1 MMKGAT
7 TKGLGDLKKQGMA
20 SLFPNRIKIMVGSAS
35 CGLAAG
41 AGPVFEAIKT
51 GVKQKKIKARIK
63 KTGCIGLCHLEP
75 LVDIIIPGKP
85 RLTYGKV
92 TTRSIPGI
100 LGALKQGKVPGRA
113 LARITKEDFFL
124 EDTSKNYTDDTD
136 DQTVARVPVYNDLP
150 FYKKQSRIALRNC
163 GFIDPEDILEYIAKG
178 GYFTLA
184 RTLNKKSPRQVASE
198 VERSGLRGR
207 GGAGFSTGL
216 KWKICRNA
224 RADEKYL
231 ICNADEGDP
240 GAYMDRSILEGDPH
254 SVIEGMLITAYAI
267 GAAKGFIYVRDE
279 YPLAIDRLGKALKQ
293 ARKYGLLGENILQSD
308 FSFDIIINRGAGAFV
323 CGEETAMIK
332 SIEGDCGEPHQ
343 RPPYPAESGLW
354 GKPTVINNVE
364 TLSTVPAIMSKGAKW
379 FSSLGTEKSKG
390 TKVFS
395 LVGKIN
401 RIGLVEVPMGTTLRE
416 IIYDIGGGIPGG
428 KAFKAVQTGGPSGG
442 CIPAELIDLA
452 VDYEALERSG
462 SIMGSGGLIV
472 MDEKTCMVD
481 IARYF
486 LGFLENESC
495 GKCTPCRVGI
505 KRMRE
510 ILDNISQAKANIE
523 DLSLLES
530 MAYSIKE
537 SALCGLGRT
546 APNPVL
552 STLRYFKD
560 EYEAHILRR
569 KCPAGVCKAL
579 ISYSVD
585 AELCTGCGACRKACP
600 ADAVKGDKKKPH
612 KINIKKCIKCGACQE
627 VCPSGAVLT

>member
-1 MMKGAT
+1 
-7 TKGLGDLKKQGMA
+7 
-20 SLFPNRIKIMVGSAS
+20 
-35 CGLAAG
+35 
-41 AGPVFEAIKT
+41 
-51 GVKQKKIKARIK
+51 
-63 KTGCIGLCHLEP
+63 
-75 LVDIIIPGKP
+75 
-85 RLTYGKV
+85 
-92 TTRSIPGI
+92 
-100 LGALKQGKVPGRA
+100 
-113 LARITKEDFFL
+113 
-124 EDTSKNYTDDTD
+124 
-136 DQTVARVPVYNDLP
+136 
-150 FYKKQSRIALRNC
+150 
-163 GFIDPEDILEYIAKG
+163 
-178 GYFTLA
+178 
-184 RTLNKKSPRQVASE
+184 
-198 VERSGLRGR
+198 
-207 GGAGFSTGL
+207 
-216 KWKICRNA
+216 
-224 RADEKYL
+224 
-231 ICNADEGDP
+231 
-240 GAYMDRSILEGDPH
+240 MDRSILEGDPH

-293 ARKYGLLGENILQSD
+293 AQKYGLLGENILQSD

-510 ILDNISQAKANIE
+510 ILDNISEAKANME

-600 ADAVKGDKKKPH
+600 AGAVKGDKKKPH